1 MCKGAELNIK
11 SPEFLLFVGI
21 ALGAMSPATA
31 TIVSPAEPSNP
42 VFSGQA
48 TANAYPFVAFGNFDG
63 PNVDMTSSSGNG
75 FADAHIAVDLS
86 DPSLRVYG
94 SASTPL
100 STSQAVAGLTYQ
112 VDIFGPA
119 NTTVPV
125 TITANGLAQ
134 SVGGALLGDSLSI
147 SGPGLTTI
155 SKSLSVDGKSWYL
168 SQKDSFQTNVIYTI
182 VMEVQ
187 GVAEPSFGSQSY
199 DVSIDPHFAIGP
211 GYDQYS
217 LVFSPTILNVS
228 PVPEPSTWAM
238 MIVGFLG
245 LSWMACRRKSR
256 FALNAG

>member
-1 MCKGAELNIK
+1 
-11 SPEFLLFVGI
+11 
-21 ALGAMSPATA
+21 
-31 TIVSPAEPSNP
+31 
-42 VFSGQA
+42 
-48 TANAYPFVAFGNFDG
+48 
-63 PNVDMTSSSGNG
+63 
-75 FADAHIAVDLS
+75 
-86 DPSLRVYG
+86 
-94 SASTPL
+94 
-100 STSQAVAGLTYQ
+100 
-112 VDIFGPA
+112 
-119 NTTVPV
+119 VPV

-134 SVGGALLGDSLSI
+134 GVGGALLGDSLSI

-245 LSWMACRRKSR
+245 VSWMACRRKSR